1 MELDQCLFP
10 VRGGFELVPRYNHL
24 CTTAGT
30 FELRLIF
37 SSLAW
42 QQYLAKFKPESC
54 SKAWTHASC
63 SSCSKVTK
71 KTISR
76 NDNYPFRREDIQ
88 AANPFGSP
96 SNPFGSPES
105 GESLGEG
112 NPFAS
117 SPQAHKAPGKG
128 KMEMASFL
136 QPT

>member
-1 MELDQCLFP
+1 MP
-10 VRGGFELVPRYNHL
+10 PAHHVPRS
-24 CTTAGT
+24 A
-30 FELRLIF
+30 
-37 SSLAW
+37 
-42 QQYLAKFKPESC
+42 
-54 SKAWTHASC
+54 
-63 SSCSKVTK
+63 K

-117 SPQAHKAPGKG
+117 SPRAHKAPGKG
-128 KMEMASFL
+128 IDGNGKISATDLISIFSGFKDIARAVFGEKVL
-136 QPT
+136 D

>member
-1 MELDQCLFP
+1 MP
-10 VRGGFELVPRYNHL
+10 PAHHVPRS
-24 CTTAGT
+24 A
-30 FELRLIF
+30 
-37 SSLAW
+37 
-42 QQYLAKFKPESC
+42 
-54 SKAWTHASC
+54 
-63 SSCSKVTK
+63 K

-117 SPQAHKAPGKG
+117 SPRAHKAPSKG
-128 KMEMASFL
+128 KDGNGKLSATDLIPIFSGTESSSQNPFGDDDEYDSSGKNPFAD
-136 QPT
+136 